1 MSDAHPGVQDSD
13 VQDSDVQALGDAAVP
28 ALRAARRRK
37 RTANLEWF
45 EVLYRAYVIA
55 FLAGYAVLWLSALVK
70 DDKVSA
76 SQLVDVRANAP
87 AIIGALWALVALAG
101 LRSGSRGGPLAVEDA
116 DLRHMLLAPVDRR
129 RVMLR
134 PTVQRMRS
142 LAFGGTVVGLIAGQA
157 AGRRLPTSMYR
168 WAGSF
173 GLTGAC
179 LGLTFGALAVIAH
192 SRRLP
197 EAWSTVIGGALL
209 GAQGL
214 AVFNVTRVGPLD
226 SLGHLALWPVRF
238 RLVDLV
244 AVVVVVGLVTGALW
258 LSGRVS
264 LERLARRSA
273 LVAQLRFAA
282 TMQDL
287 RTVMLL
293 RRQLSLEAVRK
304 RPWFKVPKIGGVYW
318 RRGWLSIARFPARRV
333 IRMSML
339 AAAGSAALFA
349 AYKGTTI
356 AVVVSGLAA
365 FMFGLETIEPL
376 AQHLDHPDIGDL
388 QPVSS
393 SSIQV
398 RLLPVTGILLVLFG
412 AAAGVV
418 TALVARSDGS
428 GMVVGAMV
436 GIAAGLGG
444 GIGAIVNAVTGAPD
458 PTGSRSTAAV
468 MPPEVA
474 GMAAMYRMTFA
485 PALSVL
491 CSLPILAVRRHAGDP
506 EAQLAIAGRSLIGV
520 GVAVVM
526 TVGWVHARPRF
537 KAWWRKTQA
546 EAQQARTGVRR

>member
-1 MSDAHPGVQDSD
+1 MSDSDPEVQASGDR
-13 VQDSDVQALGDAAVP
+13 ALGDAAVP

-37 RTANLEWF
+37 RMANLEWF
-45 EVLYRAYVIA
+45 EVMYRAYVIA
-55 FLAGYAVLWLSALVK
+55 FLAGYAVLWLSALV
-70 DDKVSA
+70 DDAKASA
-76 SQLVDVRANAP
+76 TEVADLRVNAP
-87 AIIGALWALVALAG
+87 AVIGALWALVALAG

-116 DLRHMLLAPVDRR
+116 DLRHILLAPVNRR

-173 GLTGAC
+173 GLVGAC
-179 LGLTFGALAVIAH
+179 LGLTFGALAVISH
-192 SRRLP
+192 SKRIP

-214 AVFNVTRVGPLD
+214 SIFNVTQVGPLD
-226 SLGHLALWPVRF
+226 SLGHLAQWPLRF
-238 RLVDLV
+238 QAVDLV
-244 AVVVVVGLVTGALW
+244 AVAVVVILVAGALV
-258 LSGRVS
+258 LAGGVS

-293 RRQLSLEAVRK
+293 RRQLSLEAVRM
-304 RPWFKVPKIGGVYW
+304 RPWFKVPKIGGVFW
-318 RRGWLSIARFPARRV
+318 RRGWLSIARFPARRL
-333 IRMSML
+333 IRMVML
-339 AAAGSAALFA
+339 AAAAAAALFA

-365 FMFGLETIEPL
+365 FMLGLETIEPL

-388 QPVSS
+388 QPVTS

-398 RLLPVTGILLVLFG
+398 RLLPATGILLAFFG
-412 AAAGVV
+412 GASGLV
-418 TALVARSDGS
+418 TALITGS
-428 GMVVGAMV
+428 GGSGIAVGVMV
-436 GIAAGLGG
+436 GIAAGLAG

-458 PTGSRSTAAV
+458 PAGSSSRAAV

-491 CSLPILAVRRHAGDP
+491 GSLPILAVRRHPGDP
-506 EAQLAIAGRSLIGV
+506 AAQFAIAGRSLIGV
-520 GVAVVM
+520 GVAVAM

-537 KAWWRKTQA
+537 RAWWRKTQA